1 MTTASLI
8 RAGSSSRSCTTKAR
22 ASSREQRNG
31 DVSIA
36 RDLRSIYVHTRA
48 RASEARELRLRAA
61 ALQAQAREEAEAA
74 LEDEEPL
81 VTFEDAGD
89 VLGMVEAPLLVP
101 DGFKVVA
108 ASPTEEQ
115 LDPTNPASDA
125 LIEQRIMVRFE
136 HYGWCVGTVTAKVND
151 GRRTIERDRVNF
163 VAKFDVDNGA
173 ATDLSLESSMYDG
186 SPSAEYESWLLL
198 EPVLAPTEAAA
209 LAAAAGGA
217 IVAV

>member
-1 MTTASLI
+1 M
-8 RAGSSSRSCTTKAR
+8 AR

-74 LEDEEPL
+74 LEHEEPL

-125 LIEQRIMVRFE
+125 LIEQRLALP
-136 HYGWCVGTVTAKVND
+136 YD
-151 GRRTIERDRVNF
+151 GQTKTPVYETL
-163 VAKFDVDNGA
+163 A
-173 ATDLSLESSMYDG
+173 ATDRE
-186 SPSAEYESWLLL
+186 A
-198 EPVLAPTEAAA
+198 PVATNGETL
-209 LAAAAGGA
+209 
-217 IVAV
+217 VATNRA

>member
-1 MTTASLI
+1 M
-8 RAGSSSRSCTTKAR
+8 
-22 ASSREQRNG
+22 
-31 DVSIA
+31 
-36 RDLRSIYVHTRA
+36 
-48 RASEARELRLRAA
+48 
-61 ALQAQAREEAEAA
+61 
-74 LEDEEPL
+74 
-81 VTFEDAGD
+81 TFEDAGD

-173 ATDLSLESSMYDG
+173 ATDLSLESSMYTTARRRQSTSRGCCSSLFWRRRRRRPWQRRPAAQSSPCEEVGPAGAGRWAVGCLGAWGDG
-186 SPSAEYESWLLL
+186 LWHGPSRRAG
-198 EPVLAPTEAAA
+198 AAWMPF
-209 LAAAAGGA
+209 
-217 IVAV
+217 

>member
-1 MTTASLI
+1 MIQVKMITQYKLAV
-8 RAGSSSRSCTTKAR
+8 AG

-74 LEDEEPL
+74 LEHEEPL

-108 ASPTEEQ
+108 ASPTE
-115 LDPTNPASDA
+115 
-125 LIEQRIMVRFE
+125 
-136 HYGWCVGTVTAKVND
+136 G
-151 GRRTIERDRVNF
+151 
-163 VAKFDVDNGA
+163 GA
-173 ATDLSLESSMYDG
+173 ARPDQPG
-186 SPSAEYESWLLL
+186 QRRAHR
-198 EPVLAPTEAAA
+198 AAHHGPLRA
-209 LAAAAGGA
+209 LRLVRGHGYGQGERRPAHD
-217 IVAV
+217 